1 MIMTTTPSALTD
13 PPRADG
19 SNIAAQRGSRPA
31 HPDDLAFHRLGRL
44 TEPHR
49 WWRPVALL
57 VTIPVGYLALVL
69 LPLILLV
76 VWGMSDPR
84 VVDEMNRISN
94 GENLNDPYVLAA
106 MLFMIALLLP
116 ASLLAVRLVGR
127 RPAGTVL
134 SVAGRL
140 RWRLLGRA
148 AVISAVFMI
157 IALAVTLLV
166 DPPPAYASGSVHRWP
181 LIALLLVLAVVPWQ
195 AAAEEVLFRGVLMQA
210 VGAWLRH
217 PVWAIVLPAPLFV
230 LGHDYN
236 AYGLADIAVFALVAG
251 YLTWRT
257 GGLEAAI
264 GLHVVNN
271 LVAISAAVLTGSD
284 LYATD
289 VSVGAAALS
298 VVVTVAAATVI
309 LLLHRRDE
317 QTQPGATSPV

>member
-1 MIMTTTPSALTD
+1 MIMTTTPSAATH
-13 PPRADG
+13 PIGTQVPARH
-19 SNIAAQRGSRPA
+19 RSRRT
-31 HPDDLAFHRLGRL
+31 HPEDLAFHRLGRL

-49 WWRPVALL
+49 WWRPLAIL

-69 LPLILLV
+69 LPLIPLV
-76 VWGMSDPR
+76 LWGMSDPR
-84 VVDEMNRISN
+84 VVDELNRISN
-94 GENLNDPYVLAA
+94 GENLNDPFVLAA

-116 ASLLAVRLVGR
+116 VSLLAVRLVGR
-127 RPAGTVL
+127 RPASTVL

-148 AVISAVFMI
+148 AVVSAVFMI
-157 IALAVTLLV
+157 IALVVTLLV
-166 DPPPAYASGSVHRWP
+166 DPPIAYGFESIHRWP
-181 LIALLLVLAVVPWQ
+181 LIMVLLVLAVIPWQ

-230 LGHDYN
+230 LGHTYN

-284 LYATD
+284 LNATD

-298 VVVTVAAATVI
+298 VIVTVAAATVI

-317 QTQPGATSPV
+317 QTQPGGTSPV